1 MIMSL
6 NQSGWTCHCWQRS
19 ASLSEML
26 WVLLCLLSTVWVS
39 RAVVCPCERPEL
51 CQQIRSVRDF
61 EVGLMLAPIIISHS
75 SFITECLH

>member
-1 MIMSL
+1 MIMAL
-6 NQSGWTCHCWQRS
+6 NQSGWICHFWERS

-26 WVLLCLLSTVWVS
+26 WVLLCLSSTVWVS

-61 EVGLMLAPIIISHS
+61 EVDLTLAPIIIPHS
-75 SFITECLH
+75 SFITEYLH